1 MKKLL
6 KSQKG
11 STLVIFGLS
20 AVVLFGFVALVAD
33 IGMMTLHRAKLS
45 NAVDAAA
52 LAGAQELIYNAENAP
67 GRAAEYFRE
76 NGYADSPIDVAIDED
91 QTAIRVTASHEVNF
105 GLARVL
111 GFSSENVQATV
122 KGKVLPVIAVNSGTR
137 PFAIQDQELE
147 FGAQYTLK
155 RGGGNGSGGNYGGI
169 ALGGNGA
176 KIYLSPVAAKS
187 DAPVV
192 AAAAIAPASLQGIL
206 GSEFQLLIL
215 YGKRPRATVYRY
227 NGKNLSFHGSLDI
240 LGGKAQ
246 NPGKPKIDFMGGCN
260 PYSRLIFVDSHIDGA
275 IRISVFSEILCSP
288 AGCVF
293 CIVYQLL
300 GPCQCSRINGIGK
313 LGPMEG
319 HHADIGHQSHKTE
332 QNNR

>member
-176 KIYLSPVAAKS
+176 KIYLNNIVEGYNERLMVGDYVQTEPGNMSGPTQDGVNQLINQCTHTPRCTFDHFEPDCPRVITVIIVDTLDVNGRSTVQITGFASFFLEGGVGSGNKSEVTGRFIKTVASGEVS
-187 DAPVV
+187 DT
-192 AAAAIAPASLQGIL
+192 QNDYG
-206 GSEFQLLIL
+206 L
-215 YGKRPRATVYRY
+215 YGV
-227 NGKNLSFHGSLDI
+227 
-240 LGGKAQ
+240 
-246 NPGKPKIDFMGGCN
+246 
-260 PYSRLIFVDSHIDGA
+260 RL
-275 IRISVFSEILCSP
+275 
-288 AGCVF
+288 
-293 CIVYQLL
+293 
-300 GPCQCSRINGIGK
+300 
-313 LGPMEG
+313 ME
-319 HHADIGHQSHKTE
+319 
-332 QNNR
+332 